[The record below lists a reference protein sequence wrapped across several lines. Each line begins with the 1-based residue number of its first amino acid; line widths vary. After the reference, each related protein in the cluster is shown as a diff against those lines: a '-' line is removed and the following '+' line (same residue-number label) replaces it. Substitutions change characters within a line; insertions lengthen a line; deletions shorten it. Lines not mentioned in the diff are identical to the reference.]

1 MERKLRPHGA
11 PVTAVR
17 YSAHGHVILSAG
29 KNGLLAVSNP
39 DNGNTLRVLNDH
51 KGAQITSL
59 QCVAKQDG
67 EDPPPSLAAFC
78 PTDPGL
84 VVYTGYG
91 VEKEISFY
99 SLARKRM
106 ERKLRPHGAPVTAVR
121 YSAHG
126 HVILSAG
133 KNGLLAVSNPDN
145 GNTLRVL
152 NDHKGAQIT
161 SLQCVAKQDGEDP
174 PPSLAAFCPTDP
186 GLVVYTGYGVEKEI
200 SFYSLARKRLYEV
213 DVETEFLKASHASCD
228 VACLMYDASDPQSFD
243 YCASIYKVCSRSSFT
258 HQ

>member
-99 SLARKRM
+99 SLARKRHLQDSQTVPPPPRIT
-106 ERKLRPHGAPVTAVR
+106 ENTA
-121 YSAHG
+121 
-126 HVILSAG
+126 IIAG
-133 KNGLLAVSNPDN
+133 VVAALVVLVALTLLAVYYI
-145 GNTLRVL
+145 NTHPTVAPPFYLMQGRTNNYWPSMKFRNQGCHSTYAEVEL
-152 NDHKGAQIT
+152 GVHEKDGFIEAE
-161 SLQCVAKQDGEDP
+161 QC
-174 PPSLAAFCPTDP
+174 C
-186 GLVVYTGYGVEKEI
+186 
-200 SFYSLARKRLYEV
+200 
-213 DVETEFLKASHASCD
+213 
-228 VACLMYDASDPQSFD
+228 
-243 YCASIYKVCSRSSFT
+243 
-258 HQ
+258 